1 MRRAL
6 PLLRELHRPPHR
18 QGLQG
23 GHLRADRGPGPG
35 QGAGGPGHHPHH
47 HPRTLIDSSMLEE
60 GKNNYIGGVYADSR
74 ALGLCLCDISTG
86 EFYVTSFPAGA
97 EAMDHLKNELGR
109 FSPREAVL
117 SDGAWSLEG
126 LPQFLRER
134 LDCRCENGGGGPLPL

>member
-1 MRRAL
+1 MYK
-6 PLLRELHRPPHR
+6 R
-18 QGLQG
+18 Q
-23 GHLRADRGPGPG
+23 
-35 QGAGGPGHHPHH
+35 
-47 HPRTLIDSSMLEE
+47 
-60 GKNNYIGGVYADSR
+60 VYADSR

-134 LDCRCENGGGGPLPL
+134 LDCRCENGGEARFRYEAALPLVQKQFRTCLLYTSRCV